1 MKILNID
8 DSTSNNMLTENL
20 LCEYGHQTLSI
31 IEGSRFEEAIEEYNP
46 DVILI
51 DLMIP
56 DKSGF
61 EILEE
66 LRVKDICIPVVV
78 ITALNSKDIKKKL
91 DSMGVKEYHTK
102 PIDGNQ
108 LIESI
113 QRAKPI
119 C

>member
-1 MKILNID
+1 MKVLNID
-8 DSTSNNMLTENL
+8 DSTMNNMLIENL
-20 LCEYGHQTLSI
+20 LDQYGHKALSI
-31 IEGSRFEEAIEEYNP
+31 IEGSRFEEAIEDFRP

-56 DKSGF
+56 DKNGF

-66 LRVKDICIPVVV
+66 LKEKHICIPVVV
-78 ITALNSKDIKKKL
+78 ITALNSKDIKTKL
-91 DSMGVKEYHTK
+91 DGLGVKEYHTK
-102 PIDGNQ
+102 PIDDNE

-113 QRAKPI
+113 QRASPV